1 MPVARAAAEGAA
13 SRLRP
18 ILMTSCAMIAG
29 MIPMAIGSG
38 EGGEQTA
45 PLGRAVI
52 GGLIGATLATLV
64 VLPAL
69 FAILQGAH
77 TRKSASIHPDD
88 DQNDAGGRRTAA
100 IAAGGENGERAT
112 PSPAAMPQ
120 P

>member
-1 MPVARAAAEGAA
+1 
-13 SRLRP
+13 
-18 ILMTSCAMIAG
+18 MTSCAMIAG
-29 MIPMAIGSG
+29 MIPMAIGAG

-69 FAILQGAH
+69 FAILQGER

-88 DQNDAGGRRTAA
+88 DETDGTPRRVASVTVMDD
-100 IAAGGENGERAT
+100 NGE
-112 PSPAAMPQ
+112 PAAMTAER
-120 P
+120 